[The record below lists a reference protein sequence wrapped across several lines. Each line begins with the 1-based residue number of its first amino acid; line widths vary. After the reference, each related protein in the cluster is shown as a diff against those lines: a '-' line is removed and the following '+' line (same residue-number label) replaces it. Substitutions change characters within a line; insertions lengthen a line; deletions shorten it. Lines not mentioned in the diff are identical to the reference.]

1 MKTFQ
6 ILGDG
11 VATGQTKN
19 GGINLGTGIENLGW
33 KLTDLFNVENG
44 LQKNCNCAVV
54 GCPGKC
60 GVPIGHLLL
69 QCDDNRLRRGGT
81 EGELYKQGGGDGVR
95 KISAN
100 EGSGW
105 MLGKGFEGVAFD
117 QLKTGFI
124 LKLFSQP
131 LDESLVDFK
140 RLDGVANCEKSTG
153 QGSEPGA
160 DFLNRLGFGFRQGMG
175 DDGGQGRFRQEILS
189 QLTEGTK
196 STGGQDFTDLGCVQS
211 YNTAFFS
218 LKQNANG
225 VPFS

>member
-1 MKTFQ
+1 LRWIQLFRPAVQIDGEKALQFFSSLGEAFFHKSMKTFQ
-6 ILGDG
+6 ILGNG
-11 VATGQTKN
+11 LATGQTKN

-44 LQKNCNCAVV
+44 LQKNCDCAVV

-117 QLKTGFI
+117 QLKTGFL
-124 LKLFSQP
+124 LK
-131 LDESLVDFK
+131 
-140 RLDGVANCEKSTG
+140 
-153 QGSEPGA
+153 
-160 DFLNRLGFGFRQGMG
+160 
-175 DDGGQGRFRQEILS
+175 
-189 QLTEGTK
+189 
-196 STGGQDFTDLGCVQS
+196 
-211 YNTAFFS
+211 FF
-218 LKQNANG
+218 A
-225 VPFS
+225 

>member
-6 ILGDG
+6 ILGNG
-11 VATGQTKN
+11 LATGQTEN
-19 GGINLGTGIENLGW
+19 GGLDLGTGIENLGW
-33 KLTDLFNVENG
+33 KLTDLFDGKNS
-44 LQKNCNCAVV
+44 LQKNCDRSVV
-54 GCPGKC
+54 GGPGKG

-81 EGELYKQGGGDGVR
+81 EGELHKQGGGDGVR

-117 QLKTGFI
+117 QLKTGFT
-124 LKLFSQP
+124 LKLFAQP
-131 LDESLVDFK
+131 LDEAMVDFK
-140 RLDGVANCEKSTG
+140 RLDGVAIGQKSTG

-189 QLTEGTK
+189 
-196 STGGQDFTDLGCVQS
+196 
-211 YNTAFFS
+211 
-218 LKQNANG
+218 
-225 VPFS
+225 